1 MDECINKI
9 WSIRIIEYYSALKT
23 KEPLSHA
30 TVSMDLE
37 DPVLGEISQ
46 SQKDKHHM
54 IPFTLSM

>member
-9 WSIRIIEYYSALKT
+9 WSTRTIEYYSALKM
-23 KEPLSHA
+23 KETLSHA
-30 TVSMDLE
+30 TMSMNLE
-37 DPVLGEISQ
+37 DPVLIEISQ